1 MGNNNS
7 YSSENCKPTKI
18 METLK
23 CDRIID
29 AEEHIFIGI
38 VSKHKNNPLSGQGI
52 RIGFDGKIKRLEN
65 FIETPT
71 NLIYEFEN
79 NSTLTLSKRDE
90 DIIIN
95 IKEPETNTNLTK
107 SMDLFL
113 RQMSKPINWSDE
125 SREFDK
131 ISNFVYPVTTATS
144 PTYDTTTT
152 TTTATEL

>member
-1 MGNNNS
+1 MSLN
-7 YSSENCKPTKI
+7 
-18 METLK
+18 
-23 CDRIID
+23 
-29 AEEHIFIGI
+29 
-38 VSKHKNNPLSGQGI
+38 
-52 RIGFDGKIKRLEN
+52 
-65 FIETPT
+65 
-71 NLIYEFEN
+71 
-79 NSTLTLSKRDE
+79 
-90 DIIIN
+90 IIIN

-144 PTYDTTTT
+144 PTYDTTTA